1 MKICVTMMMV
11 VKIVGDMDGYELWS
25 THTWGQEKG
34 FGFVFGGSLAN
45 LHRVR
50 QQVDVVLY
58 FADGSGGRE
67 GLATS
72 GVTAVA
78 NYTNRGQM
86 TNAFCGYRTRDA
98 GHKETFGLWLQN
110 SLSNIWH
117 YVVVIVKMNCV
128 FVLSKLE
135 NKITAC
141 A

>member
-1 MKICVTMMMV
+1 MKIFVTMMMIV
-11 VKIVGDMDGYELWS
+11 VKIFDDIDGYDLCS

-45 LHRVR
+45 LHRIW

-72 GVTAVA
+72 GITAVA

-86 TNAFCGYRTRDA
+86 TNAFCGNRRDA

-128 FVLSKLE
+128 FVLS
-135 NKITAC
+135 NT
-141 A
+141 

>member
-1 MKICVTMMMV
+1 MNQNENICNNDGAI
-11 VKIVGDMDGYELWS
+11 VKIVDDIDGYEMWS

-34 FGFVFGGSLAN
+34 FGFVFGGSLAD
-45 LHRVR
+45 LHRIR

-58 FADGSGGRE
+58 FADGTGGRE
-67 GLATS
+67 GLTTS

-86 TNAFCGYRTRDA
+86 TNAFCGNRTTDA

-117 YVVVIVKMNCV
+117 YVVVMVKMNCV
-128 FVLSKLE
+128 HV
-135 NKITAC
+135 
-141 A
+141 